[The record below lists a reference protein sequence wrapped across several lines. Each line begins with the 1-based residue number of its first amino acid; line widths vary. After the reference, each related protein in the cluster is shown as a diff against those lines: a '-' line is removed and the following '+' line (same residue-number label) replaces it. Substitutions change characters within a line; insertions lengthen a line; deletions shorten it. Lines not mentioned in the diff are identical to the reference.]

1 MIPFKNMFLSHF
13 RIYNVLEEMRI
24 EKPTSI
30 TWAKNFILCIDFGLT
45 KGESRGD
52 MFLTFILF

>member
-1 MIPFKNMFLSHF
+1 MFLSHF

-24 EKPTSI
+24 EKPTYI
-30 TWAKNFILCIDFGLT
+30 TWTKNFILYIDFGLT

-52 MFLTFILF
+52 MFLTFILS